1 MDVRRDLK
9 PNNKADDRRAGALT
23 FGDGFLAADKSIT
36 AGIAGRYATALFDL
50 AEEQKALDDVQRD
63 LQTITSLLDE
73 SADLETVV
81 RSPVISRQ
89 DQAKAMTAV
98 LDAAGVGQTVKNFV
112 NVVAQ
117 NRRLFALRGMIRAYN
132 ELLAQHRGEVSAS
145 VTSAQPLSDEQRGKL
160 ADALKQAVGRDVNIE
175 TSVDESLLGGM
186 VVRVGS
192 RMVDYSLATK
202 LNSLRLS
209 MKGVG

>member
-1 MDVRRDLK
+1 M
-9 PNNKADDRRAGALT
+9 
-23 FGDGFLAADKSIT
+23 AADKSIT

-50 AEEQKALDDVQRD
+50 AEEQNALDDVQRD
-63 LQTITSLLDE
+63 LQTITSLLEE
-73 SADLETVV
+73 SADLVKVV

-89 DQAKAMTAV
+89 DQARAMNAV
-98 LDAAGVGQTVKNFV
+98 LEAAGAGQTVKNFV
-112 NVVAQ
+112 GVVAQ
-117 NRRLFALRGMIRAYN
+117 NRRLFALPGMIRAYN

-145 VTSAQPLSDEQRGKL
+145 VTSALPLSEEQRQKL
-160 ADALKQAVGRDVNIE
+160 SDTLKQAVGRDVNIE
-175 TSVDESLLGGM
+175 TSVDEGLLGGM

>member
-1 MDVRRDLK
+1 M
-9 PNNKADDRRAGALT
+9 
-23 FGDGFLAADKSIT
+23 AADKSIT

-73 SADLETVV
+73 SAELEAVV

-112 NVVAQ
+112 GVVAQ

-145 VTSAQPLSDEQRGKL
+145 VTSAQPLTDEQQSKL

-175 TSVDESLLGGM
+175 TSVDEGLLGGM

>member
-1 MDVRRDLK
+1 M
-9 PNNKADDRRAGALT
+9 
-23 FGDGFLAADKSIT
+23 AADTSIT

-73 SADLETVV
+73 SAELEAVV

-112 NVVAQ
+112 GVVAQ

-145 VTSAQPLSDEQRGKL
+145 VTSAQPLTDEQQSKL

-175 TSVDESLLGGM
+175 TSVDEGLLGGM

>member
-1 MDVRRDLK
+1 M
-9 PNNKADDRRAGALT
+9 
-23 FGDGFLAADKSIT
+23 AADTSIT

-73 SADLETVV
+73 SAELEAVV

-112 NVVAQ
+112 GVVAQ
-117 NRRLFALRGMIRAYN
+117 NRRLSALRGITRAYN
-132 ELLAQHRGEVSAS
+132 KLLAHHRGDVSAS
-145 VTSAQPLSDEQRGKL
+145 VTSAQPLTDEQQSKL

-175 TSVDESLLGGM
+175 TSVDEGLLGGM